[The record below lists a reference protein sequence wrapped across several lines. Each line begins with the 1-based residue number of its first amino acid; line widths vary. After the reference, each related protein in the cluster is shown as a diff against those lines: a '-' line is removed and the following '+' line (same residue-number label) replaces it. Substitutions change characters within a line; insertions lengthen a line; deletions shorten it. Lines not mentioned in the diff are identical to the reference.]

1 MNVPTGRSVISNGVL
16 YETSVSYPS
25 LVADLFFKSFILCSQ
40 VVKYAFR
47 SYRMVHN
54 YGGLEAILRLVL
66 RSNGQFKLCRTIN
79 CSEMFIISFDESGQ
93 VD

>member
-54 YGGLEAILRLVL
+54 YGGLESFIAV
-66 RSNGQFKLCRTIN
+66 GFTFKRAVQAVSDYQLFGN
-79 CSEMFIISFDESGQ
+79 VYNF
-93 VD
+93 V